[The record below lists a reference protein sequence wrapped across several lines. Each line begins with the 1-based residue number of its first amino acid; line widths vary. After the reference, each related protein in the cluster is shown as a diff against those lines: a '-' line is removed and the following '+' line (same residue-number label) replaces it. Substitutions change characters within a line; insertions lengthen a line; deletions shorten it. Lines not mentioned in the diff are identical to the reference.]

1 VAGQILG
8 AEFRAARIVSKPDLL
23 EIWKR
28 FGGGPKT
35 AAEEQRRKEIAAL
48 LRDAGEFE
56 TAAAFQARFEE
67 LRPLLAEIER
77 ANASPR
83 VAASAIRLAAGVKA
97 SRGSRDYDPQAVWL
111 AIQAQQRKGQE

>member
-1 VAGQILG
+1 M
-8 AEFRAARIVSKPDLL
+8 SKPDVL
-23 EIWKR
+23 EMWR
-28 FGGGPKT
+28 RVGGGPKT
-35 AAEEQRRKEIAAL
+35 EAEWQRREEIRAL
-48 LRDAGEFE
+48 LEGDHEFE
-56 TAAAFQARFEE
+56 AVDAFMARFEE

-77 ANASPR
+77 ANASAR

>member
-1 VAGQILG
+1 M
-8 AEFRAARIVSKPDLL
+8 SKPDLL

-48 LRDAGEFE
+48 LRDADEYE
-56 TAAAFQARFEE
+56 TAEAFRARFEE

-77 ANASPR
+77 AHASPR
-83 VAASAIRLAAGVKA
+83 VAASAIRFAAGVKVT
-97 SRGSRDYDPQAVWL
+97 RGSRDYDPQAIWL
-111 AIQAQQRKGQE
+111 AIQARERKGRE